1 MTSDDG
7 DSNPVHLFDFLF
19 FKRVAVLMKKQQGVN
34 CYEKQLNTTLC
45 PFCLTG
51 VAEQFALAEAAMN
64 VWSMNDEQPSTS
76 FQGLKNIQKGCIC
89 LYVCMNVFMCIFK
102 NFPQTYILLHALF
115 VSSSSS
121 SEENKEI
128 HSIPSFK

>member
-1 MTSDDG
+1 
-7 DSNPVHLFDFLF
+7 
-19 FKRVAVLMKKQQGVN
+19 MKKQQGVDL
-34 CYEKQLNTTLC
+34 YEKQPNTTLC

-76 FQGLKNIQKGCIC
+76 FQGLKNVQKGCI
-89 LYVCMNVFMCIFK
+89 YIYGCIFVYVYIFK
-102 NFPQTYILLHALF
+102 IVPQTYILLHTLF

-128 HSIPSFK
+128 PFHHLNKSSLNTCSP